1 MTKPNVGERENKPL
15 TPAGANPLSESLGAG
30 YQGRT
35 EELLDFPEHT
45 LRFLGTAAQQKR
57 DREVG

>member
-15 TPAGANPLSESLGAG
+15 TPARANPLSESLGAG

-35 EELLDFPEHT
+35 EELLDFPECT
-45 LRFLGTAAQQKR
+45 LRLLGTAAQ
-57 DREVG
+57 